1 MDRPEKLSRPAGGR
15 RSPGSLLLSVHL
27 VKLQSPQRRERK
39 KPPTGRMTKLAGN
52 GGRDWAKWGFTD
64 LSKWFYQNPL
74 EPKRANWRDLTARLL
89 WGSLG
94 GGRQS
99 FTTPSRQAGSGRS
112 YASFAVALREERAP
126 TSRGSGFPDP
136 APKPRCPEPLGVAP
150 QNHVS
155 KHPTGSANT
164 HTEPAA
170 RGALT
175 HGASPTSSPA
185 LENEKRTGGGTGK

>member
-1 MDRPEKLSRPAGGR
+1 MPA
-15 RSPGSLLLSVHL
+15 SLLPSVHL

-99 FTTPSRQAGSGRS
+99 FTAPSRQAGSGRS
-112 YASFAVALREERAP
+112 YASFAVALREEGASQP
-126 TSRGSGFPDP
+126 
-136 APKPRCPEPLGVAP
+136 PRV
-150 QNHVS
+150 
-155 KHPTGSANT
+155 K
-164 HTEPAA
+164 
-170 RGALT
+170 
-175 HGASPTSSPA
+175 ASPTRRPNLAAQNRSVWLLRIMFQNILQA
-185 LENEKRTGGGTGK
+185 LPTHTRNLLRAVP